1 MPRFSPQINNFLDQ
15 VGADHRRNVTIVP
28 KSDSC
33 ANPGD
38 VVFFRYKLGIGKGSR
53 GYRIF
58 LITEPVTKDARTGNL
73 LLTGFKVPPGRTYT
87 PDSLESLYKNRELP
101 NDNYRTYIMRNI
113 FGPLR
118 RIRKRKEE

>member
-1 MPRFSPQINNFLDQ
+1 MSTFSPEIDNFLDQ
-15 VGADHRRNVTIVP
+15 VGADHRRNVSIVP

-58 LITEPVTKDARTGNL
+58 LITEPVTKDAATGNL
-73 LLTGFKVPPGRTYT
+73 LLTGFKVPSGGTYT
-87 PDSLESLYKNRELP
+87 PDSLETLYKNRELP
-101 NDNYRTYIMRNI
+101 EDNYRTYILGHI

-118 RIRKRKEE
+118 RIRKL

>member
-1 MPRFSPQINNFLDQ
+1 MSRFSPEIDNFLDQ
-15 VGADHRRNVTIVP
+15 VGADHRRNVAIVP

-58 LITEPVTKDARTGNL
+58 LITEPVTKDAATGNL
-73 LLTGFKVPPGRTYT
+73 LLTGFKVPSGGTYT
-87 PDSLESLYKNRELP
+87 PDSLETLYKNRELP
-101 NDNYRTYIMRNI
+101 EDNYRTYILGHI

-118 RIRKRKEE
+118 RIRKL

>member
-1 MPRFSPQINNFLDQ
+1 MSRFSPEIDNFLDQ
-15 VGADHRRNVTIVP
+15 VGADHRRNVSIVP

-58 LITEPVTKDARTGNL
+58 LITEPVTKDAATGNL
-73 LLTGFKVPPGRTYT
+73 LLTGFKVPSGGTYT
-87 PDSLESLYKNRELP
+87 PDSLETLYKNRELP
-101 NDNYRTYIMRNI
+101 EDNYRTYILGHI

-118 RIRKRKEE
+118 RIRKL

>member
-1 MPRFSPQINNFLDQ
+1 MSRFSSEIQNFLDQ

-33 ANPGD
+33 AVPGD

-58 LITEPVTKDARTGNL
+58 LITEPVTKDAATGNV
-73 LLTGFKVPPGRTYT
+73 LLTGFKVPPRGTYT
-87 PDSLESLYKNRELP
+87 PDSLETLYKNRELP
-101 NDNYRTYIMRNI
+101 ADNYRTYILGHI
-113 FGPLR
+113 YGPLR
-118 RIRKRKEE
+118 RIRKI